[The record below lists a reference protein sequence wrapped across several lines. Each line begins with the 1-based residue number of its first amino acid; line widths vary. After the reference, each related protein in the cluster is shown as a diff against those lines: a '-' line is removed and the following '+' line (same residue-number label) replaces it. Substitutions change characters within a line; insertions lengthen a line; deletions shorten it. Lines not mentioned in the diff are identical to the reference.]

1 MARRRPR
8 APPPAWSLLL
18 VAALARAASDASTSS
33 SFSSAAAAASS
44 MHTRLLR
51 NGFVRAP
58 QALPAS
64 EALAFAAPLL
74 RAVAAEAARCGACSA
89 RELQD
94 VAHDVCFGCDHAYR
108 DARPGG
114 VTASPPVAAGQSFTR
129 ARRLEEHDASLARL
143 VRHPRLARIAADA
156 MNVSGVRLYQA
167 TAFIKRAGDAPSA
180 WHQDSAAAPFESDR
194 VVTLWL
200 ALADVPRACGPLL
213 FARGSHLPGV
223 PVPSLRN
230 VPLARRL
237 RAMSAWSDADVRN
250 MTGLDIVEPPAAGM
264 RAGDATLHL
273 GWTLHGA
280 RRNTCAQDRPAI
292 AITYFAD
299 GARIHRDLLRIDD
312 GTQRSA
318 AGSVSLGGES
328 SFLATTQEDG
338 EDAGAVRLQTEDG
351 RNTLLVRLLADDA
364 STWVPWLRARPPLL
378 VPGTAPRSETLTPL
392 LFSRNAS
399 AAGA

>member
-1 MARRRPR
+1 
-8 APPPAWSLLL
+8 
-18 VAALARAASDASTSS
+18 VSDAAGARD
-33 SFSSAAAAASS
+33 SAQLHA
-44 MHTRLLR
+44 RLLR

-58 QALPAS
+58 RALPAA
-64 EALAFAAPLL
+64 EARAFAAPLL
-74 RAVAAEAARCGACSA
+74 RAVAAETARCGACSS

-94 VAHDVCFGCDHAYR
+94 VAHAVCFGCDHAFR
-108 DARPGG
+108 DANPPGA
-114 VTASPPVAAGQSFTR
+114 TATGQSFVR
-129 ARRLEEHDASLARL
+129 ARRLEEHDASLSRL
-143 VRHPRLARIAADA
+143 VRHPALARLAADA

-180 WHQDSAAAPFESDR
+180 WHQDSAAAPFDSDR

-230 VPLARRL
+230 VPLSLRL
-237 RAMSAWSDADVRN
+237 RAMSAWSDGDVRN
-250 MTGLDIVEPPAAGM
+250 LTGLEIVEPPAGGL

-280 RRNTCAQDRPAI
+280 RRNTCESDRPAL

-312 GTQRSA
+312 GAQHSSSSSSSSSSGSGSA
-318 AGSVSLGGES
+318 TSSVSLGGES
-328 SFLATTQEDG
+328 SFLATTQGDG

-351 RNTLLVRLLADDA
+351 RNTLVVRLLADDA
-364 STWVPWLRARPPLL
+364 STWVPWLKARPPLL
-378 VPGTAPRSETLTPL
+378 VPGTSPRSETLTPL
-392 LFSRNAS
+392 LFSR
-399 AAGA
+399 